1 MCVCA
6 GDVRARYVSR
16 GDDLSVIVNRTA
28 NVIVSVCR
36 TSMDHMQSE
45 RFHFTVKSV
54 STETVTHNGRRYGTH
69 RDRLNGINH
78 IRNGTDWRSRLHR
91 PEDEKLHCVTYI
103 NHLESVLINSINFDM
118 VKIRSI

>member
-78 IRNGTDWRSRLHR
+78 IRNGTDWRS
-91 PEDEKLHCVTYI
+91 PDYI
-103 NHLESVLINSINFDM
+103 VQKTKNYTASHISITWNPF
-118 VKIRSI
+118 